1 MMFLVVATV
10 SAALILGAAW
20 GLWGRLPQ
28 RLEGF
33 LVAMAGGALIVSV
46 TIELIQPA
54 SQQTS
59 LLELCLAV
67 AAGAVTFTGLDKLV
81 EQRTQGS
88 KGAGLLLAITLDGI
102 PENLALG
109 VALIGAG
116 PMEVAAL
123 AGSIL
128 LSNLP
133 EAAGGA
139 KQMAE
144 GDMGRRRAF
153 ALWALTALILALAAI
168 AGNLLLADVDDE
180 VLALI
185 RGFAAG
191 AVTASLA
198 VEVFPQAYREERYGT
213 GIAVTLGLLLAFGLS
228 TLSGG

>member
-1 MMFLVVATV
+1 MLFVTVATV
-10 SAALILGAAW
+10 SSALIVGAAW
-20 GLWGRLPQ
+20 GLWGRLPKQ
-28 RLEGF
+28 LEGF
-33 LVAMAGGALIVSV
+33 LVAMAGGALIVSI
-46 TIELIQPA
+46 TLELIEPA
-54 SQQTS
+54 SHQTS
-59 LLELCLAV
+59 LIELCLAV
-67 AAGAVTFTGLDKLV
+67 AAGALVFTGLDWLI
-81 EQRTQGS
+81 ERQTEGS
-88 KGAGLLLAITLDGI
+88 EGAGLLLAITLDGI

-139 KQMAE
+139 KEMRE
-144 GDMGRRRAF
+144 GEMGRSRIMW
-153 ALWALTALILALAAI
+153 LWTGTALLLAAAAILGNLALAHV
-168 AGNLLLADVDDE
+168 GDE

-198 VEVFPQAYREERYGT
+198 TEVFPQAYREERMGT
-213 GIAVTLGLLLAFGLS
+213 GIAVTIGLLIAFALS